1 MTNSLFKEK
10 EIKEVNLSAPFADRV
25 RPNNID
31 EIIGQKH
38 LIGENA
44 PIRNC
49 FERGI
54 FPSMILWGP
63 PGVGKTTIAQM
74 ISNSGSYTF
83 SKLTATDSGVKEVRS
98 VIQNAETKRKSGKKT
113 LLFID
118 EIHRFNKSQQ
128 DALLSAVEKGVI
140 TLVGATTENPS
151 FDVNS
156 ALLSRCQVYKLELLT
171 KDDIEE
177 LIYSSINRDPLY
189 KDYDIKIND
198 LDFIYKITGGDARA
212 ALNSIELCI
221 NMFAEENSLTIT
233 KEMLEKA
240 LQSKTARLLNLFA
253 VQTLMLLCFGSL
265 ECLMQA
271 KTQNSL
277 PAEC

>member
-189 KDYDIKIND
+189 KDYDIKIKNARNI
-198 LDFIYKITGGDARA
+198 LFFI
-212 ALNSIELCI
+212 SI
-221 NMFAEENSLTIT
+221 SP
-233 KEMLEKA
+233 
-240 LQSKTARLLNLFA
+240 NLH
-253 VQTLMLLCFGSL
+253 
-265 ECLMQA
+265 
-271 KTQNSL
+271 
-277 PAEC
+277 